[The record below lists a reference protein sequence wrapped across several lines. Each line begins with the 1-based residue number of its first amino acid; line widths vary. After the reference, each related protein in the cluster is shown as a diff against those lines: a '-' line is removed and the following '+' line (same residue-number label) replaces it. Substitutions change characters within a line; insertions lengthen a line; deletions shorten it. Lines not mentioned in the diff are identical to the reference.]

1 MAERVL
7 LHIGAPKSG
16 TTYLQSLLW
25 SNRSELR
32 RRGLFFPGKRPFD
45 QNRASIEVRAG
56 RHLRGEADV
65 WSRFV
70 RRADD
75 VEADVVLSNEWYVEA
90 TPEQIAGIVDDVGA
104 ERLQVVFT
112 ARDFVAQV
120 PAGWQEELKL
130 GSGGSLDDFV
140 AGLDRPG
147 RKWSWE
153 VFDPALALRPWAEH
167 LPAERIHVVTVPPRG
182 SEPGLLLRRFLGL
195 LGVDPAGLET
205 DVATANES
213 LGVES
218 ARLLQEIGPAL
229 LEATDPG
236 STPWNERYQW
246 LRNRIAHQV
255 LVPLGGRPIGLH
267 AETVERLQDRA
278 RRSVAAVQESGYHL
292 VGDTADLLDG
302 EPRAGSVP
310 PEDVDPA
317 DVVERAGAVS
327 AALLRLARE
336 AQAAAPPTGPE

>member
-1 MAERVL
+1 MAERVV

-25 SNRSELR
+25 HNRSELR
-32 RRGLFFPGKRPFD
+32 ERGLFFPGKRLFD

-56 RHLRGEADV
+56 RHLRGEAEV
-65 WSRFV
+65 WARFV

-75 VEADVVLSNEWYVEA
+75 VVADLVLSNEWYVEA
-90 TPEQIAGIVDDVGA
+90 TAEQIAGIVDDLGA
-104 ERLQVVFT
+104 DRLHVVFT

-140 AGLDRPG
+140 AGLDRPE
-147 RKWSWE
+147 RKWSWK
-153 VFDPALALRPWAEH
+153 VFDPVEALRPWADH
-167 LPAERIHVVTVPPRG
+167 LPADRIHVVTVPPRG
-182 SEPGLLLRRFLGL
+182 SEPGLLLHRFLGL
-195 LGVDPAGLET
+195 LGVRAEGLDTE
-205 DVATANES
+205 VATHNES

-229 LEATDPG
+229 LEATDPA
-236 STPWNERYQW
+236 STPWNERYVW

-267 AETVERLQDRA
+267 PDTVERLRDRA
-278 RRSVAAVQESGYHL
+278 RASVAALEAGGYDL

-302 EPRAGSVP
+302 APRPGSVP

-317 DVVERAGAVS
+317 DLVERAGAVS
-327 AALLRLARE
+327 AALLRFARE
-336 AQAAAPPTGPE
+336 ASA